1 MISIWAMMM
10 EEVCDM
16 NYIIINGFL
25 KDDEMGDLEDVSDD
39 EGSKKAEVN
48 GDEDKTGKDADVQSA
63 NLSADQ
69 KPSTLE

>member
-1 MISIWAMMM
+1 
-10 EEVCDM
+10 
-16 NYIIINGFL
+16 
-25 KDDEMGDLEDVSDD
+25 MGDLEDVSDD